1 MCVDVDNPH
10 DLTEYLRAHCL
21 LLPDETP
28 AIVPLAGGVANKT
41 IFVLRQSGEDIVVK
55 QALERF
61 RVKADWTAERERSHR
76 EVLGLQAFGALCP
89 PGSVPRFLFED
100 APCFIHAMSAIPQPH
115 QNYKHVLL
123 DGRGTPELASNFAL
137 LLAHVHLAAAQR
149 AGEFAGP
156 FSDLRFFE
164 SQRLQPFYAHAGQ
177 QEPAAAAF
185 MQALIA
191 QTRTIGVTLVH
202 GDYSPKNVLV
212 RPENQIVL
220 LDFEIV
226 HWGDPAF
233 DVGLALTHLVA
244 KALAVKTMRG
254 QYLYN
259 AQQFLATYLQRAGTA
274 FAGVARRSTSHF
286 LACSLARVRGKGVL
300 EYFREDERDII
311 AGVVLSLIAADLH
324 DPAEAISAVVTGC
337 ERAGL

>member
-1 MCVDVDNPH
+1 MCVDIDNPH
-10 DLTEYLRAHCL
+10 DLTDYLIEHRL
-21 LLPDETP
+21 LMPDETP
-28 AIVPLAGGVANKT
+28 AIVPLTGGVANKT

-89 PGSVPRFLFED
+89 PGSVPRFLYED
-100 APCFIHAMSAIPQPH
+100 EPCFIHAMTAIPQPH
-115 QNYKHVLL
+115 QNYKQLL
-123 DGRGTPELASNFAL
+123 LEGRGTPELASNFAH

-149 AGEFAGP
+149 ADEFAP
-156 FSDLRFFE
+156 AFSDLRFFE
-164 SQRLQPFYAHAGQ
+164 SQRLQPFYAYAGQ

-185 MQALIA
+185 MEALIV
-191 QTRTIGVTLVH
+191 QTRRIGVTLVH

-212 RPENQIVL
+212 RPENQLVL
-220 LDFEIV
+220 LDFEIA

-233 DVGLALTHLVA
+233 DAGLALTHLVA
-244 KALAVKTMRG
+244 KAVAVKTVRG

-259 AQQFLATYLQRAGTA
+259 AQQFLATYLQQAGDA
-274 FAGVARRSTSHF
+274 FDGVARRIASHF

-300 EYFREDERDII
+300 EYFREDERHII
-311 AGVVLSLIAADLH
+311 AGVVLSLIAENPQ
-324 DPAEAISAVVTGC
+324 DPAEALSAVVTGC
-337 ERAGL
+337 ERSGL